1 MRHGKKINHLG
12 RTASHRKAMLSN
24 MATSLIQN
32 KRIVTTVAKAKA
44 LRKYV
49 EPIITK
55 SKTDTTHSR
64 RMVFKY
70 LQDKESVSILFD
82 EVSEKVADREG
93 GYTRILK
100 TGSRLGDNA
109 SMCVIELV
117 DYNESLLKE
126 AKPKRSK
133 TRRSRR
139 GKGGQAA
146 PEVAA
151 AVATV
156 AAEVQEQ
163 EVEAT
168 EEQTAEVAAATD
180 AVEESV
186 EVAAATEATETEE
199 ESVEATATEA
209 QDKDEPVAE
218 ASEAEETGESA
229 EQAKEEAASDEAE
242 ETQDDTKSEAQTDEE
257 E

>member
-64 RMVFKY
+64 RVVFSY
-70 LQDKESVSILFD
+70 LQDKESVNILFN

-100 TGSRLGDNA
+100 TGNRLGDNA

-117 DYNESLLKE
+117 DFNESLLKE
-126 AKPKRSK
+126 AKPKRSR
-133 TRRSRR
+133 TRRGR
-139 GKGGQAA
+139 KGISDQGDIAA
-146 PEVAA
+146 AAATAAAAA
-151 AVATV
+151 AVA
-156 AAEVQEQ
+156 ADKAPEAE
-163 EVEAT
+163 
-168 EEQTAEVAAATD
+168 TA
-180 AVEESV
+180 S
-186 EVAAATEATETEE
+186 
-199 ESVEATATEA
+199 
-209 QDKDEPVAE
+209 EPE
-218 ASEAEETGESA
+218 ASEAAVVS
-229 EQAKEEAASDEAE
+229 EAVEPRTEAE
-242 ETQDDTKSEAQTDEE
+242 SSDQANADEE

>member
-49 EPIITK
+49 EPIINR

-64 RMVFKY
+64 RMVFRY
-70 LQDKESVSILFD
+70 LQDKESVNILFN
-82 EVSEKVADREG
+82 EVSERVADRDG

-100 TGSRLGDNA
+100 TGNRLGDNA

-117 DYNESLLKE
+117 DYNESMLNESKS
-126 AKPKRSK
+126 KRSR
-133 TRRSRR
+133 TRRGRR
-139 GKGGQAA
+139 GKGSAQAESA
-146 PEVAA
+146 AGAAVAA
-151 AVATV
+151 AATQAMETEAVVEEAEQVVEETAEATV
-156 AAEVQEQ
+156 S
-163 EVEAT
+163 EVET
-168 EEQTAEVAAATD
+168 QV
-180 AVEESV
+180 
-186 EVAAATEATETEE
+186 ETE
-199 ESVEATATEA
+199 
-209 QDKDEPVAE
+209 Q
-218 ASEAEETGESA
+218 SA
-229 EQAKEEAASDEAE
+229 EIE
-242 ETQDDTKSEAQTDEE
+242 TDEE

>member
-44 LRKYV
+44 LKKYV

-64 RMVFKY
+64 RMVFRY
-70 LQDKESVSILFD
+70 LQDKESVNILFN
-82 EVSEKVADREG
+82 EVSEKVADRDG

-100 TGSRLGDNA
+100 TGNRLGDNA

-117 DYNESLLKE
+117 DYNESMLKE
-126 AKPKRSK
+126 AKPKKSR

-139 GKGGQAA
+139 GKGGSQPAA
-146 PEVAA
+146 DTATAA
-151 AVATV
+151 AVAATAV
-156 AAEVQEQ
+156 TEQQE
-163 EVEAT
+163 T
-168 EEQTAEVAAATD
+168 
-180 AVEESV
+180 AVED
-186 EVAAATEATETEE
+186 
-199 ESVEATATEA
+199 TAT
-209 QDKDEPVAE
+209 
-218 ASEAEETGESA
+218 
-229 EQAKEEAASDEAE
+229 EEAASEAKADESVEEAGATEEVTATDTEEETPAAEDKAE
-242 ETQDDTKSEAQTDEE
+242 EASEE
-257 E
+257 EE

>member
-49 EPIITK
+49 EPLITK
-55 SKTDTTHSR
+55 SKTDSTHSR

-70 LQDKESVSILFD
+70 LQDKESVNILFN
-82 EVSEKVADREG
+82 EVSEKVADRPG

-100 TGSRLGDNA
+100 TGNRLGDNA

-117 DYNESLLKE
+117 DYNESLLSESKS
-126 AKPKRSK
+126 KRSR

-139 GKGGQAA
+139 GKGK
-146 PEVAA
+146 EAA
-151 AVATV
+151 AVAATATAEKAVETVAESAEDVAVAEEVAEEVTETAAQVEDQTTDDASEV
-156 AAEVQEQ
+156 AAE
-163 EVEAT
+163 
-168 EEQTAEVAAATD
+168 
-180 AVEESV
+180 
-186 EVAAATEATETEE
+186 ETEE
-199 ESVEATATEA
+199 V
-209 QDKDEPVAE
+209 
-218 ASEAEETGESA
+218 ASEEEPSQESA
-229 EQAKEEAASDEAE
+229 ETAE
-242 ETQDDTKSEAQTDEE
+242 EQSQEESEGDHAPEDAKADEE

>member
-49 EPIITK
+49 EPLITK
-55 SKTDTTHSR
+55 SKTDSTHSR

-70 LQDKESVSILFD
+70 LQDKESVNILFN
-82 EVSEKVADREG
+82 EVSEKVADRPG

-100 TGSRLGDNA
+100 TGNRLGDNA

-117 DYNESLLKE
+117 DYNESLLSE
-126 AKPKRSK
+126 SKPKRSR

-139 GKGGQAA
+139 GKGK
-146 PEVAA
+146 EVAA
-151 AVATV
+151 VAAAATAEQAVEAVAESAEEVAVAEEVAEEVTET
-156 AAEVQEQ
+156 AAEVTETTDDTQE
-163 EVEAT
+163 AA
-168 EEQTAEVAAATD
+168 EEQTQEVA
-180 AVEESV
+180 S
-186 EVAAATEATETEE
+186 
-199 ESVEATATEA
+199 
-209 QDKDEPVAE
+209 
-218 ASEAEETGESA
+218 AEET
-229 EQAKEEAASDEAE
+229 AE
-242 ETQDDTKSEAQTDEE
+242 ETAEAAEEKSQEESGEDNPPEDVKADEE

>member
-49 EPIITK
+49 EPIINR

-64 RMVFKY
+64 RMVFRY
-70 LQDKESVSILFD
+70 LQDKESVNILFN
-82 EVSEKVADREG
+82 EVSERVADRDG

-100 TGSRLGDNA
+100 TGNRLGDNA

-117 DYNESLLKE
+117 DFNESMLKE
-126 AKPKRSK
+126 SKSKRSR
-133 TRRSRR
+133 TRRGRR
-139 GKGGQAA
+139 GKGSAQAESVA
-146 PEVAA
+146 GAAVAA
-151 AVATV
+151 AAT
-156 AAEVQEQ
+156 
-163 EVEAT
+163 
-168 EEQTAEVAAATD
+168 QT
-180 AVEESV
+180 
-186 EVAAATEATETEE
+186 TETEAVVE
-199 ESVEATATEA
+199 EAEQVVEET
-209 QDKDEPVAE
+209 AE
-218 ASEAEETGESA
+218 AAVAVVETQVDA
-229 EQAKEEAASDEAE
+229 EQSA
-242 ETQDDTKSEAQTDEE
+242 QIQTDEE